1 MAGPLGIPVK
11 QMDKSRAWV
20 FTWNNYEEENKT
32 NILKLPIENTQ
43 VKYVGFGEEI
53 GESGTPHL
61 QGLIYFHN
69 RVRFNSVKKVLNEKV
84 HIEMMKGS
92 IEESLAYCNKDGK
105 YSESGT
111 KPFSQKE
118 KGESEKERWELAL
131 QSAKKRKLEDV
142 PADIQIRYWS
152 SLNKIAEH
160 YKEKPE
166 NLEEVCGEWIWG
178 PPGTGKSWTAREE
191 NPSHYIKDPNTK
203 WWDGY
208 DGEAT
213 VIIDDFNQGT
223 PEMGTYIKLW
233 TDIYPFRAEVKGGS
247 IFIRP
252 KRIIITSNG
261 PIQAIFP
268 ESTGVS
274 MVAALS
280 RRFKVREFNTV
291 YVKPPKE
298 TQIQKSVEK
307 EISESDID
315 EFLLS
320 NMVNPE

>member
-1 MAGPLGIPVK
+1 MNNIK
-11 QMDKSRAWV
+11 KREWV
-20 FTWNNYEEENKT
+20 FTWNNYEEKDKAYLLNLPEENK
-32 NILKLPIENTQ
+32 Q
-43 VKYVGFGEEI
+43 VKYVGFGEET

-61 QGLIYFHN
+61 QGMIYFHN
-69 RVRFNSVKKVLNEKV
+69 AIRFNTIKNIFNQKA

-92 IEESLAYCNKDGK
+92 FEESIAYCSKDGK
-105 YSESGT
+105 YSESGI
-111 KPFSQKE
+111 KPISKREQGERE
-118 KGESEKERWELAL
+118 KRRWEDAL
-131 QSAKKRKLEDV
+131 QSAKERKLEEIQ
-142 PADIQIRYWS
+142 PDIQIRYWS

-160 YKEKPE
+160 YKPKPE
-166 NLEEVCGEWIWG
+166 RLEEVCGEWIWG

-191 NPSHYIKDPNTK
+191 NPDHYIKDPNTK

-208 DGEAT
+208 KGEAT

-223 PEMGTYIKLW
+223 PEMGTYLKLW

-252 KRIIITSNG
+252 KRVIVTSNG
-261 PIQAIFP
+261 PITAIFP
-268 ESTGVS
+268 QSSGVS
-274 MVAALS
+274 MVEALS
-280 RRFKVREFNTV
+280 RRFRIREFTTV

-298 TQIQKSVEK
+298 TQIQQSVEK

-320 NMVNPE
+320 NMINPQ